1 METHTPM
8 ATHNGEMRNDGP
20 CKCVHGEGRTYA
32 IDGRPRAI
40 GWRRA
45 GCARGNEKEGLQRM
59 LTEGTVFRT
68 LDDGSNA
75 ERKEQ
80 AGKTFA
86 KKEYD
91 CLQSDRDILRRP
103 REK

>member
-1 METHTPM
+1 M

-20 CKCVHGEGRTYA
+20 CKCVHGEGRTDA

-40 GWRRA
+40 GWRRV

-80 AGKTFA
+80 P
-86 KKEYD
+86 ERH
-91 CLQSDRDILRRP
+91 SI
-103 REK
+103 